1 MLAVLCVQVYRP
13 MLISRSPQLQVID
26 GQQVTPGKRDYA
38 EEMFP
43 LPAAEPAPA
52 ETAAG
57 LLAAV
62 GDSRGGWAPLT
73 VASAASGPGS
83 HSSNGRSAAAG
94 KLSAVSLPAVINY
107 EALAQAM
114 AANSGSLAVS
124 AAGLSAAG
132 GLQLPG
138 VVSSVPSI
146 QSGVL
151 VLSGASAFGLEGT
164 SIGMGSSSGRMA
176 SPNGSWAGGKQR
188 PVSGGRQKA
197 AAGSGSPTRRVTGP
211 ARVEG
216 SGSPGKGFPGRQVA
230 YRGY

>member
-1 MLAVLCVQVYRP
+1 
-13 MLISRSPQLQVID
+13 MLISRCPQLQVID
-26 GQQVTPGKRDYA
+26 GQQVTPGEREYA
-38 EEMFP
+38 EEMFA
-43 LPAAEPAPA
+43 LPAVDAAPA
-52 ETAAG
+52 DAAAG

-73 VASAASGPGS
+73 VAAAVSGPGS
-83 HSSNGRSAAAG
+83 SSSNGRGAAAG
-94 KLSAVSLPAVINY
+94 KLSAVLLPAVIHY

-114 AANSGSLAVS
+114 AANSASLAVT
-124 AAGLSAAG
+124 AGGLSAAG
-132 GLQLPG
+132 GGVQLPG

-164 SIGMGSSSGRMA
+164 SIGMGSCSGRMA
-176 SPNGSWAGGKQR
+176 SPNSSWAGSKQR
-188 PVSGGRQKA
+188 PVSGGRRNG
-197 AAGSGSPTRRVTGP
+197 AAGSAAGGGSPTRRVTGP

-216 SGSPGKGFPGRQVA
+216 NGSPGRGFPARQVV